1 MWKNCNSCTLTV
13 EMENGTTSTE
23 KFGGSSKVKQNDH
36 VITHLCS

>member
-13 EMENGTTSTE
+13 EMENGTTTE
-23 KFGGSSKVKQNDH
+23 KFGGSSKVKQNNH